1 MAKQTNSSALK
12 AVQKSALQATKL
24 MKVLANQNRLLL
36 LCEIAQGE
44 KCVSDLELS
53 TGITQPTLSQ
63 QLTVLREN
71 KIVQTRREGKQIHYT
86 VKSQAALAIMEVL
99 YVQFCKKTP

>member
-1 MAKQTNSSALK
+1 MVKPINSATLKSIQSSALK
-12 AVQKSALQATKL
+12 ATKL

-44 KCVSDLELS
+44 KCVSDLEAS
-53 TGITQPTLSQ
+53 TGILQPTLSQ

-71 KIVQTRREGKQIHYT
+71 KIVATRRDGKQIYYT
-86 VKSQAALAIMEVL
+86 VKSQAALALMNVL
-99 YVQFCKKTP
+99 YEEFCKK

>member
-1 MAKQTNSSALK
+1 MAKTIPSATLK
-12 AVQKSALQATKL
+12 SIQKSALQATNL
-24 MKVLANQNRLLL
+24 MKVLANQNRLML

-44 KCVSDLELS
+44 RCVTDLEES

-71 KIVQTRREGKQIHYT
+71 KIVQTRRVGKQIYYT
-86 VKSQAALAIMEVL
+86 VKSASALSVMNVL
-99 YVQFCKKTP
+99 YEEFCKK